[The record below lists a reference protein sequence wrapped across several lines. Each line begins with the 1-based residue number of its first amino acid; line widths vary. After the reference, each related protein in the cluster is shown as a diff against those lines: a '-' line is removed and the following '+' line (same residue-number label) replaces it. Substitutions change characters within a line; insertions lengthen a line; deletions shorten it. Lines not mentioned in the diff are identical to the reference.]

1 MEQTASPDRQPL
13 WRRVADFPLVAMLI
27 AIALYV
33 MATAAALWVG
43 KFTPDAGRVPNAV
56 IHAAIAI
63 AIMFAVYK
71 SVMRMLGERP
81 HDDLPAENALKYSC
95 LGLLAGFLL
104 FSAIVAVAAFVDVYR
119 ITGYGGTSN
128 LIFSLITIAILPG
141 FMEELLFR
149 GILFRWLE
157 EFAGSWVA
165 LIMTS
170 ALFGLAHILNPNAT
184 WFSSF
189 AIAVEAGVLLG
200 GAYMLTR
207 SLWMPIGIHA
217 AWNYTQGFIFDVPVS
232 GGDQNGL
239 VVAQLSGPEILS
251 GGAFGLEASIIA
263 MVIATAAGMWLV
275 REAVRRGQVVQ
286 PWWVVR
292 RQARPAVTA
301 VEAAPLEGSSTPR

>member
-1 MEQTASPDRQPL
+1 MDQTESTDRQPL

-27 AIALYV
+27 AIVLYI

-43 KFTPDAGRVPNAV
+43 KLIPEAGRVPNAA

-63 AIMFAVYK
+63 GIMFAVYK
-71 SVMRMLGERP
+71 SVMRTLGERP
-81 HDDLPAENALKYSC
+81 HDDLPVENALKYTG

-104 FSAIVAVAAFVDVYR
+104 FSAVVAVAAFVNVYR
-119 ITGYGGTSN
+119 IAGYGGTSN
-128 LIFSLITIAILPG
+128 LILSLITIAILPG

-149 GILFRWLE
+149 GILFRWIE

-165 LIMTS
+165 LILTS

-189 AIAVEAGVLLG
+189 AIAIEAGVLLG

-239 VVAQLSGPEILS
+239 VVAELSGPEILS

-263 MVIATAAGMWLV
+263 MVIATAAGLWLV
-275 REAVRRGQVVQ
+275 RESVRRGQVIE

-292 RQARPAVTA
+292 RRAHRAAAQA
-301 VEAAPLEGSSTPR
+301 

>member
-1 MEQTASPDRQPL
+1 MEQIESTDRQPL
-13 WRRVADFPLVAMLI
+13 WRRVADFPLVAMVI
-27 AIALYV
+27 AILLYI

-43 KFTPDAGRVPNAV
+43 KLIPDAGRVPNAAV
-56 IHAAIAI
+56 HAGIAI

-71 SVMRMLGERP
+71 SVMRTLGERP
-81 HDDLPAENALKYSC
+81 HDDLPAENALKYSG

-104 FSAIVAVAAFVDVYR
+104 FSAVVAVAAFVNVYR
-119 ITGYGGTSN
+119 IIGYGGTSD

-165 LIMTS
+165 LILTS
-170 ALFGLAHILNPNAT
+170 GLFGLAHILNPNAT

-251 GGAFGLEASIIA
+251 GGAFGLEASVIA
-263 MVIATAAGMWLV
+263 MVVATAGGLWLV
-275 REAVRRGQVVQ
+275 REAVRLGQLVQ

-292 RQARPAVTA
+292 RRARQA
-301 VEAAPLEGSSTPR
+301 AAQV

>member
-13 WRRVADFPLVAMLI
+13 WRRVADFPLVAMVI
-27 AIALYV
+27 AILLYI
-33 MATAAALWVG
+33 MATAAALWAGRLV
-43 KFTPDAGRVPNAV
+43 PEAGRVSDAA

-71 SVMRMLGERP
+71 SVMRTLGERP
-81 HDDLPAENALKYSC
+81 HDDLPAEHALKNTG

-104 FSAIVAVAAFVDVYR
+104 FSAVVGVAAFVNVYR

-165 LIMTS
+165 LILTS

-189 AIAVEAGVLLG
+189 AIAIEAGVLLG

-232 GGDQNGL
+232 GGDQHGL

-263 MVIATAAGMWLV
+263 MVIATAGGLWLV
-275 REAVRRGQVVQ
+275 RESVRRGQVVQ

-292 RQARPAVTA
+292 RRARRAAAQA
-301 VEAAPLEGSSTPR
+301 

>member
-27 AIALYV
+27 AIVLYIV
-33 MATAAALWVG
+33 ATAAGLWLG
-43 KFTPDAGRVPNAV
+43 KLVPNAGRVPNAA
-56 IHAAIAI
+56 IHAAISI

-71 SVMRMLGERP
+71 SVIRTLGEHP
-81 HDDLPAENALKYSC
+81 NDDLPAESALKYTG
-95 LGLLAGFLL
+95 LGLLAGFVL
-104 FSAIVAVAAFVDVYR
+104 FSAVVGVAAFLNVYE
-119 ITGYGGTSN
+119 IVGYGGTN
-128 LIFSLITIAILPG
+128 DLIFSLITIAILPG

-165 LIMTS
+165 LILTS
-170 ALFGLAHILNPNAT
+170 GLFGLAHILNPNAT

-189 AIAVEAGVLLG
+189 AIAIEAGVLLG

-263 MVIATAAGMWLV
+263 MVIATAAGLWLV

-286 PWWVVR
+286 PWWVIR
-292 RQARPAVTA
+292 RRSRRAAA
-301 VEAAPLEGSSTPR
+301 EA